1 MEKTARD
8 DVTRDGVE
16 FIQGEDGRITAV
28 DRETGVASYG
38 ETKVEALR
46 MLAEALELHQG
57 DGDPVTDEDLLEMGL
72 DPDDQGDAELPEFLR

>member
-1 MEKTARD
+1 MARTARD
-8 DVTRDGVE
+8 DPNGDSVVFVRED
-16 FIQGEDGRITAV
+16 DGRITAV

-57 DGDPVTDEDLLEMGL
+57 DGDPVTDDDLREMGL
-72 DPDDQGDAELPEFLR
+72 DPDDEGNAELPEFLR